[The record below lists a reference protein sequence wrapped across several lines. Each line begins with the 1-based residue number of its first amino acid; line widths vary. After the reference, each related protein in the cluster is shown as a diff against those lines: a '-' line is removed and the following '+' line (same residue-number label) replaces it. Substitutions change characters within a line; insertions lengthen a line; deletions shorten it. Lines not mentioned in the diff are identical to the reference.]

1 VQVNNVYSRAPM
13 KLELLERRA
22 PKKSTTSGTSGGKQR
37 AAIR

>member
-1 VQVNNVYSRAPM
+1 M

-22 PKKSTTSGTSGGKQR
+22 PKKSTTSGTSGSKQR